1 MARPRGGHRDLTAY
15 FRRDRF
21 AALAGVRLLE
31 VRPGFA
37 RARMRVSDR
46 TRNANDVAM
55 GGAIFTLADLAFAAC
70 SNSRGR
76 VAVAVQVGISFHKAG
91 MGVLTA
97 EAREVARSS
106 RLSSCDVR
114 VTDRS
119 GDLVATFQGLA
130 YVKAEEVPLPG
141 VRRRRPGGR
150 GPGGATRAGRRPP
163 GRG

>member
-1 MARPRGGHRDLTAY
+1 MRAPPKAKDLASY

-31 VRPGFA
+31 IRPGYA
-37 RARMRVSDR
+37 RARMAVSDR

-70 SNSRGR
+70 CNSRGR
-76 VAVAVQVGISFHKAG
+76 VAVAVQVSISFHKAG
-91 MGVLTA
+91 GGVLVA

-114 VTDRS
+114 VTDRA
-119 GDLVATFQGLA
+119 GDLVATLQGLA
-130 YVKAEEVPLPG
+130 YVKADELPRPRSPRRA
-141 VRRRRPGGR
+141 RRR
-150 GPGGATRAGRRPP
+150 ARA
-163 GRG
+163 

>member
-1 MARPRGGHRDLTAY
+1 MERPRGGDRGLAAY

-21 AALAGVRLLE
+21 AALAGARLLE

-37 RARMRVSDR
+37 LARMRVSDK

-91 MGVLTA
+91 RGVLTA

-130 YVKAEEVPLPG
+130 YVKAEELPLPRPDG
-141 VRRRRPGGR
+141 SRPGPGR
-150 GPGGATRAGRRPP
+150 ARGARAGRKAPGGA
-163 GRG
+163 

>member
-1 MARPRGGHRDLTAY
+1 MGRPPGGHRDLAAY

-21 AALAGVRLLE
+21 AALAGVRLQE
-31 VRPGFA
+31 IRPGFA

-55 GGAIFTLADLAFAAC
+55 GGAVFTLADLAFAAC

-76 VAVAVQVGISFHKAG
+76 VAVAVQVSIAYHKAG
-91 MGVLTA
+91 SGLLTA
-97 EAREVARSS
+97 EAREIARSS
-106 RLSSCDVR
+106 RLSSCEVR

-130 YVKAEEVPLPG
+130 YVKSEELPLPARPRPM
-141 VRRRRPGGR
+141 RRRR
-150 GPGGATRAGRRPP
+150 
-163 GRG
+163 